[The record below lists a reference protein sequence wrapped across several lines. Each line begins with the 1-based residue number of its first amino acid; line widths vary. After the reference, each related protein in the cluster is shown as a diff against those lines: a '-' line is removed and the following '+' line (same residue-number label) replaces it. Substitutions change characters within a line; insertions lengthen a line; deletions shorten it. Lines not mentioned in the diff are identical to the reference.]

1 MEICNDQDFVDFQK
15 KGHHWPPYQIPKF
28 NCSTQPP
35 NGFKQAKTVHELT
48 PFDVELIGGLGDSIT
63 AAFGALSFT
72 LIDLF
77 IEFRGISW
85 SVGGDKDLDTYAT
98 LPNILKKYNPNL
110 KGYSTGIVPPLI
122 PLANIHLNKAV
133 SGIFH
138 CNSKKFLTLVN
149 T

>member
-1 MEICNDQDFVDFQK
+1 M
-15 KGHHWPPYQIPKF
+15 
-28 NCSTQPP
+28 
-35 NGFKQAKTVHELT
+35 
-48 PFDVELIGGLGDSIT
+48 IGGLGDSIT

-85 SVGGDKDLDTYAT
+85 SVGGDKDLDTHVT

-122 PLANIHLNKAV
+122 PLPNIHLNKAV

-138 CNSKKFLTLVN
+138 CNLDFF
-149 T
+149 